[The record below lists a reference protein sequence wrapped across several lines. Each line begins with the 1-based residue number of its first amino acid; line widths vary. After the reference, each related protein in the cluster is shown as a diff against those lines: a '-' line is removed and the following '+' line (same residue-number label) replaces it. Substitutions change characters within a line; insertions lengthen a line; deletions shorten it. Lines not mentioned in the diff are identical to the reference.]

1 MILCICA
8 KWRLNYGCLVDF
20 VDHPVVLMTDDKAI
34 QTTLKHWV
42 RLIPR
47 IVSWFLVYLMRRTF
61 YKSNKVFISS
71 WTYGR
76 EFILLRD
83 SLQKP
88 RQIHVA
94 YIIKTCYTCI
104 NCNLVCMKEREGRE
118 RRSEKCFKIIFLIK
132 FLKFYIFV
140 SFCFKSLLTE

>member
-1 MILCICA
+1 MHLCKMKIELWLSGWFCRPSCSSDD
-8 KWRLNYGCLVDF
+8 WWQGN
-20 VDHPVVLMTDDKAI
+20 TDNIKA
-34 QTTLKHWV
+34 WV
-42 RLIPR
+42 IWIPR
-47 IVSWFLVYLMRRTF
+47 IVSWYLVYLMKRTF

-94 YIIKTCYTCI
+94 YIINTCYTCI